1 MAGCCRIQTLYRTGY
16 ASGRCEEII
25 LQLGYTFHV
34 NYPPAKGS
42 GFPPTTN
49 ERILF
54 MKIAQ
59 DFGKSWAI
67 LFTVL
72 TVEFQKL

>member
-1 MAGCCRIQTLYRTGY
+1 
-16 ASGRCEEII
+16 
-25 LQLGYTFHV
+25 
-34 NYPPAKGS
+34 
-42 GFPPTTN
+42 
-49 ERILF
+49 

>member
-1 MAGCCRIQTLYRTGY
+1 
-16 ASGRCEEII
+16 
-25 LQLGYTFHV
+25 
-34 NYPPAKGS
+34 
-42 GFPPTTN
+42 
-49 ERILF
+49 

-59 DFGKSWAI
+59 DFPKSWAI